1 MHLRDHVGGVGGGGA
16 VGAQAHAQTVVQELG
31 ERGDAHAQLRVDA
44 RAAGDGDVVLPELG
58 HVMVIDIHAVH
69 HHNVVAF
76 ERAPVQHVVDRRGA
90 RGQPRRDLHEAAR
103 GVHGVDGEG
112 RGAVAHEV
120 AFLAVAGDAQRHGE
134 VLLGGKLSD
143 LAEDL
148 RVAGEQRRRRK
159 ADGQT
164 VGVDFFLPMCQVVL
178 GLVHGEVNATAV
190 HGAHLAVDDAAHAEL
205 LHGSA
210 ASARGGDVGHG
221 GDAAGKRLETA
232 QDGRVVPIRHVHLRG
247 QFAHGHDPGGIGDIV
262 DDAAHDR
269 VLQVGVQ
276 VDEAGQDGRLAEIG
290 DLLIGIAQLEH
301 GGVADVA
308 DGAVANEHRTVVD
321 GFRRDG
327 KHVLRAQ
334 KHGLPR
340 LFRDLQ
346 VNTYDSTDERP
357 GGASTKAT
365 RRAARGGELA

>member
-1 MHLRDHVGGVGGGGA
+1 M
-16 VGAQAHAQTVVQELG
+16 
-31 ERGDAHAQLRVDA
+31 
-44 RAAGDGDVVLPELG
+44 
-58 HVMVIDIHAVH
+58 
-69 HHNVVAF
+69 
-76 ERAPVQHVVDRRGA
+76 
-90 RGQPRRDLHEAAR
+90 
-103 GVHGVDGEG
+103 
-112 RGAVAHEV
+112 
-120 AFLAVAGDAQRHGE
+120 
-134 VLLGGKLSD
+134 
-143 LAEDL
+143 
-148 RVAGEQRRRRK
+148 
-159 ADGQT
+159 
-164 VGVDFFLPMCQVVL
+164 
-178 GLVHGEVNATAV
+178 
-190 HGAHLAVDDAAHAEL
+190 
-205 LHGSA
+205 
-210 ASARGGDVGHG
+210 
-221 GDAAGKRLETA
+221 
-232 QDGRVVPIRHVHLRG
+232 
-247 QFAHGHDPGGIGDIV
+247 

-365 RRAARGGELA
+365 RRAARGGARA

>member
-1 MHLRDHVGGVGGGGA
+1 M
-16 VGAQAHAQTVVQELG
+16 VV
-31 ERGDAHAQLRVDA
+31 DVD
-44 RAAGDGDVVLPELG
+44 
-58 HVMVIDIHAVH
+58 AVH
-69 HHNVVAF
+69 HHDVVAF

-90 RGQPRRDLHEAAR
+90 RGQPRRDLHVAAR
-103 GVHGVDGEG
+103 GVHGMDGEG
-112 RGAVAHEV
+112 RGAIAHEI
-120 AFLAVAGDAQRHGE
+120 ALLAVAGQAQRHGE
-134 VLLGGKLSD
+134 VLLGCELGD

-148 RVAGEQRRRRK
+148 RIAGEQRRR
-159 ADGQT
+159 GQT
-164 VGVDFFLPMCQVVL
+164 DGKTVGIDLFLPMGKVAL
-178 GLVHGEVNATAV
+178 GLMHGEVDATAV
-190 HGAHLAVDDAAHAEL
+190 HGAHLAIHDAAHAQL
-205 LHGSA
+205 LHGGA
-210 ASARGGDVGHG
+210 AGARGGDVGHG
-221 GDAAGKRLETA
+221 GDAAGQRLEAA
-232 QDGRVVPIRHVHLRG
+232 QDGRIIPIGHVHPSG
-247 QFAHGHDPGGIGDIV
+247 QLAHGHDPGGVGDIV

-269 VLQVGVQ
+269 ILQVGVQ

-365 RRAARGGELA
+365 RRAARGGALARLLQRQRCGERGAFGLRA